1 MAVRMRQ
8 GKSKTSRSACQAN
21 HQCTTSPTNSCP
33 DSGQSLGVQEQLLN
47 QIEEGAKLCRKVEA
61 QLRAHPAPG
70 LETIVQLYRVLVLKV
85 SGELQAQ
92 PETLALINALM
103 RPVLDWERLEEKRK
117 DRELEQQKYRDQQAA
132 REAAQLKQQHGRD
145 GALHDQTLNKIERE
159 LNLF

>member
-1 MAVRMRQ
+1 MRK
-8 GKSKTSRSACQAN
+8 GKTKSFRPGQQAN
-21 HQCTTSPTNSCP
+21 HQCTTSPLTGTCSNQDVEDASEI
-33 DSGQSLGVQEQLLN
+33 QEQLLD

-70 LETIVQLYRVLVLKV
+70 LETIVELYRVLVLKL

-92 PETLALINALM
+92 PQTLTLINALM
-103 RPVLDWERLEEKRK
+103 KPVLDWERLEEKRK

-132 REAAQLKQQHGRD
+132 REAAQLAQKHGRD
-145 GALHDQTLNKIERE
+145 GALQDATLNKIERE